1 MELTIALNRYDRH
14 VPFFNG
20 TVAAPPQNIMP
31 SFIAFSR
38 VISPKMLRLAAI
50 TRFIDAREV

>member
-20 TVAAPPQNIMP
+20 TVKPPDGVTLKPLDGETESAEQLIGLLP
-31 SFIAFSR
+31 HSAFR
-38 VISPKMLRLAAI
+38 
-50 TRFIDAREV
+50 ARA